1 MPILEVEVVLKD
13 GEGVD
18 PRAAA
23 RIADAAA
30 AVFGA
35 PPGNTWV
42 RVMTLLFSV
51 YAEDAG
57 GPPDG
62 VFPVFVSVLLRAR
75 CGGPGE
81 TACEAERLTHAIA
94 PILERSSENVHIL
107 YEPDGAGQVSFGG
120 SLVGT

>member
-13 GEGVD
+13 GEVVD

-30 AVFGA
+30 AVFGT

-42 RVMTLLFSV
+42 RLRTLLSSG

-62 VFPVFVSVLLRAR
+62 VFPVFVSVLKAR
-75 CGGPGE
+75 SGAPGE
-81 TACEAERLTHAIA
+81 MACEAERLTRAIA
-94 PILERSSENVHIL
+94 PILNRPPENVHIL
-107 YEPDGAGQVSFGG
+107 YEPDGAGRVSFGG
-120 SLVGT
+120 KLVGA

>member
-1 MPILEVEVVLKD
+1 MPLLEVEVVLKD
-13 GEGVD
+13 GEVVD

-30 AVFGA
+30 SVFGA

-42 RVMTLLFSV
+42 RVRTLLSSA

-62 VFPVFVSVLLRAR
+62 VFPVFVSVLKAR
-75 CGGPGE
+75 HGSLDE
-81 TACEAERLTHAIA
+81 TAFEAKRLARAIA
-94 PILERSSENVHIL
+94 PILERPPENVHIV
-107 YEPDGAGQVSFGG
+107 YEPDGAGRVSFGG
-120 SLVGT
+120 RLVGT

>member
-13 GEGVD
+13 GEILD

-30 AVFGA
+30 SVFGA
-35 PPGNTWV
+35 SHGNTWV
-42 RVMTLLFSV
+42 RLRTLLPSA

-62 VFPVFVSVLLRAR
+62 VFPVFVSVLKAR
-75 CGGPGE
+75 RGSLGE
-81 TACEAERLTHAIA
+81 TACEAERLTRAIA
-94 PILERSSENVHIL
+94 PILKRPPENVHVL
-107 YEPDGAGQVSFGG
+107 YEPDGAGRVSFGG